1 MKISVVMPTYN
12 EKENIEALI
21 NEVLENVKGDVEVVV
36 VDDDSPDGTWRIV
49 ERVGEEKGEDQV
61 RLIRRTDE
69 KGLASAI
76 RAGIEASKG
85 DIVVVMDTDFSHP
98 PEKIPELVTAA
109 SEADIA
115 LGSRH
120 MRGGGMKAPTGR
132 AFFSKLTNIF
142 ARAFL
147 GYGIKDYTG
156 GFIAVNKKVFED
168 VNILDEWGE
177 YGNYC
182 IGFLYTAKEKGY
194 KIREVP
200 FVYRYRT
207 AGETKTAPDQYNLFR
222 WGKRYCLTVLKLRF
236 ENL

>member
-1 MKISVVMPTYN
+1 MKVSVVMPTYN

-21 NEVLENVKGDVEVVV
+21 RAVLAQISDDVEVVV
-36 VDDDSPDGTWRIV
+36 VDDDSPDGTWKIV
-49 ERVGEEKGEDQV
+49 ERVGKEMGGDRV
-61 RLIRRTDE
+61 RLVRRTDE
-69 KGLASAI
+69 RGLASAV
-76 RAGIEASKG
+76 RTGIDASLG

-98 PEKIPELVTAA
+98 PEKIPELVSTA
-109 SEADIA
+109 SDADIA

-120 MRGGGMKAPTGR
+120 MKGGGMEAPPGR
-132 AFFSKLTNIF
+132 AFFSKLTNLF

-147 GYGIKDYTG
+147 GYGVKDYTG
-156 GFIAVNKKVFED
+156 GFIAVNKRVFEE
-168 VNILDEWGE
+168 VHILDEWGE

-194 KIREVP
+194 KIKEVP
-200 FVYRYRT
+200 FVYKYRT

-222 WGKRYCLTVLKLRF
+222 WGKRYCLSILKLRF

>member
-21 NEVLENVKGDVEVVV
+21 LAVLETVEGDVEVVV

-49 ERVGEEKGEDQV
+49 EALNERVGEDRV
-61 RLIRRTDE
+61 RLIRRTE
-69 KGLASAI
+69 ERGLASAI
-76 RAGIEASKG
+76 RAGIDFSKG

-98 PEKIPELVTAA
+98 PEKIPELISAA

-120 MRGGGMKAPTGR
+120 IKGGGMEAPFGR

-142 ARAFL
+142 ARAIL
-147 GYGIKDYTG
+147 GYSIKDYTG
-156 GFIAVNKKVFED
+156 GFIAVNKRVFED
-168 VNILDEWGE
+168 IKILDEWGE

-182 IGFLYTAKEKGY
+182 IGLLYDARQKGY
-194 KIREVP
+194 SIKEVP

-207 AGETKTAPDQYNLFR
+207 AGETKTAPDQYNLFK
-222 WGKRYCLTVLKLRF
+222 WGKRYCLSILKLRF
-236 ENL
+236 EHL

>member
-1 MKISVVMPTYN
+1 MKVSVVMPTYN

-21 NEVLENVKGDVEVVV
+21 EAVFENVEGEVEVVV
-36 VDDDSPDGTWRIV
+36 VDDDSPDETWRIV
-49 ERVGEEKGEDQV
+49 EDVGKRKGEDKV
-61 RLIRRTDE
+61 RLIRRTEE

-76 RAGIEASKG
+76 RAGIVASKG

-98 PEKIPELVTAA
+98 PKKIPELISAV

-120 MRGGGMKAPTGR
+120 MRGGGMKAPPGR

-147 GYGIKDYTG
+147 GYSVKDYTG
-156 GFIAVNKKVFED
+156 GFIAVKRKVFDD
-168 VNILDEWGE
+168 VKILDEWGE

-182 IGFLYTAKEKGY
+182 IGFLYNAKEKGY
-194 KIREVP
+194 KIKEVP

-222 WGKRYCLTVLKLRF
+222 WGKRYCLSILKLRF

>member
-1 MKISVVMPTYN
+1 MKVSVVMPTYN

-21 NEVLENVKGDVEVVV
+21 EAVLEKVEGDVEVVV
-36 VDDDSPDGTWRIV
+36 VDDDSPDETWKIV
-49 ERVGEEKGEDQV
+49 ERVSKEMGEDHI
-61 RLIRRTDE
+61 RLIHRTDE

-76 RAGIEASKG
+76 RAGIEAAIG

-98 PEKIPELVTAA
+98 PEKIQELVSAA
-109 SEADIA
+109 EKADIA

-120 MRGGGMKAPTGR
+120 MKGGGMKAPTGR

-156 GFIAVNKKVFED
+156 GFIAVKKKVFED
-168 VNILDEWGE
+168 VKILDEWGE

-182 IGFLYTAKEKGY
+182 IGFLYNAKEKGY

-222 WGKRYCLTVLKLRF
+222 WGKRYCLSILKLRF

>member
-1 MKISVVMPTYN
+1 MKVSVVMPTYN

-21 NEVLENVKGDVEVVV
+21 EAVLENVKGDVEVVV

-49 ERVGEEKGEDQV
+49 EEVGKKKGEDRV
-61 RLIRRTDE
+61 RLLRRTEE

-76 RAGIEASKG
+76 RDGIKASKG

-98 PEKIPELVTAA
+98 PEIIPKLITASA
-109 SEADIA
+109 DTDIA

-120 MRGGGMKAPTGR
+120 MKDGGMEAPPGR
-132 AFFSKLTNIF
+132 AFFSKLTNLF

-156 GFIAVNKKVFED
+156 GFIAVKKRVFDD
-168 VNILDEWGE
+168 VKILDEWGE

-182 IGFLYTAKEKGY
+182 IGFLYSAKEKGY
-194 KIREVP
+194 KIQEVP

-222 WGKRYCLTVLKLRF
+222 WGKRYCFSILKLRF